1 MNSRHPLVT
10 LGGIWLLLC
19 LGLLLVM
26 LCRPGRE
33 VAPVPTVTPTRPILV
48 LPTRAATRT
57 PTVGVTVTPRE
68 SVLAPTR
75 TPLPPTPTFTPV
87 PTATPTPDGTRVPTR
102 APVQK
107 GEGASPWSS

>member
-10 LGGIWLLLC
+10 LGLLWAVICLALFGLVLC
-19 LGLLLVM
+19 ERSL
-26 LCRPGRE
+26 RPDP
-33 VAPVPTVTPTRPILV
+33 APAAPTPTHAVIVRPTTFV
-48 LPTRAATRT
+48 FVTMT

-75 TPLPPTPTFTPV
+75 TFTPV

-102 APVQK
+102 AVQR
-107 GEGASPWSS
+107 G